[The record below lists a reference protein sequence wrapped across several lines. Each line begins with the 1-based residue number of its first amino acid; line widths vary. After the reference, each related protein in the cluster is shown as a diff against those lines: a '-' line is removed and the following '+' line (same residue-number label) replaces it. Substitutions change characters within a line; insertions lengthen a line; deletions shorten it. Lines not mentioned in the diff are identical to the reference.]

1 MADQLNK
8 KKTTRKYSA
17 LILYLVAIVL
27 INLVGIT
34 LFWRLDLTANN
45 LYSLS
50 AASKKVVSN
59 LSEPLTIN
67 VFFSKNL
74 PPPYNNIELYLHD
87 LLEEYEL
94 HSNDNLS
101 YRFYDVTAREGD
113 ISEETEENRK
123 IAQGY
128 GITPISIRKIEKDE
142 VRVHR
147 AFMGIALIH
156 GDVVGKITAVT
167 STNDLEYRITSTI
180 RGMTDKITAL
190 GNLTGMIQVTLVLS
204 SSILEVAPAINLQ
217 GVETLEAGIWD
228 VVDRLN
234 KKTFNRLDFMVIDPS
249 REQRTPG
256 ELRRFER
263 FSLEWPEIKG
273 ADGDVVPAGKGLAAV
288 GVSYGQKSVERN
300 LLNRKIVRTSRGPAE
315 QYSVAE
321 MNQVETF
328 IDENINN
335 IIDINEELGYLAS
348 HGALPLLDLP
358 PKYPPP
364 PDWKKGEDLN
374 RFNDLVSQSYTLK
387 EIKLDEPV
395 PDGIDTLIIAGVKE
409 KFTDWQ
415 LFLIDQ
421 FLMKG
426 KSLALFLDSFNEI
439 KPPGGDR
446 YQPSEYYPLDTGL
459 EKLLAHY
466 GLKVKKSFLL
476 DENCFINRERIELPI
491 YYAPIIKD
499 ENIHRS
505 LDFME
510 NIKRLLVVKVSPL
523 EAVKENIE
531 KNNLVL
537 KPLFFSS
544 EKSWEMTGRI
554 NLTPQTIRPPADDRQ
569 KESKPLAYLLEGEF
583 PSYFAGKPIP
593 VKSVKEGEKKGAG
606 NHDNDQVKRPAVK
619 VEKSILAKGKP
630 GKIFLIGTGYILK
643 DALLDERG
651 QSSNAVFLLN
661 LLDYLNNRE
670 DIAVMRS
677 KNQRF
682 NPLKDSGAFVKL
694 LVKILNIVGLPA
706 LVILLGIITWFRRTA
721 RKKRIRAMFAK
732 TRVNE
737 AEKMSKAV

>member
-1 MADQLNK
+1 MADQVNNNN
-8 KKTTRKYSA
+8 TSRKYST
-17 LILYLVAIVL
+17 LILYLVVIVL

-34 LFWRLDLTANN
+34 LFWRLDLTANG

-59 LSEPLTIN
+59 LSEPLTIHI
-67 VFFSKNL
+67 FFSKNL

-94 HSNDNLS
+94 HANDNLS
-101 YRFYDVTAREGD
+101 YRFYDVTSQEED
-113 ISEETEENRK
+113 LSKETEENRK
-123 IAQGY
+123 IARGY
-128 GITPISIRKIEKDE
+128 GINPISIRKIEKDE
-142 VRVHR
+142 VRVR
-147 AFMGIALIH
+147 QVFMGMVLIY

-167 STNDLEYRITSTI
+167 STNDLEYRITNTI
-180 RGMTDKITAL
+180 RGMTDKINAL
-190 GNLTGMIQVTLVLS
+190 GNLTGMIRVTLVLS

-217 GVETLEAGIWD
+217 GVETLESGIWD

-273 ADGDVVPAGKGLAAV
+273 ANGDVVPAGKGLAAV

-300 LLNRKIVRTSRGPAE
+300 LLDRKIVRTSRGPAE
-315 QYSVAE
+315 QYSVVD

-328 IDENINN
+328 IDDNINN
-335 IIDINEELGYLAS
+335 IIDINEELGYLDS

-358 PKYPPP
+358 SKYPPP
-364 PDWKKGEDLN
+364 PDWKKGEELN
-374 RFNDLVSQSYTLK
+374 RFNDIVSQSYSLK
-387 EIKLDEPV
+387 EIKLEEPV
-395 PDGIDTLIIAGVKE
+395 PDGIDTLIIGGVKE

-426 KSLALFLDSFNEI
+426 KSLALFLDAFNEI

-446 YQPSEYYPLDTGL
+446 YQPSKYHPLDTGL

-491 YYAPIIKD
+491 YYVPIIKD
-499 ENIHRS
+499 ENIDHGQ
-505 LDFME
+505 DFME

-523 EAVKENIE
+523 EVDKEKIE

-544 EKSWEMTGRI
+544 EKSWEMTDRI
-554 NLTPQTIRPPADDRQ
+554 DLTPQTIRPPADPGQ
-569 KESKPLAYLLEGEF
+569 KQGKPLAYLLEGEF
-583 PSYFAGKPIP
+583 TSYFANKSIP
-593 VKSVKEGEKKGAG
+593 VSEDEKKGT
-606 NHDNDQVKRPAVK
+606 DNNNDKVKQPAVR

-630 GKIFLIGTGYILK
+630 GKIFLIGTSYMLK
-643 DALLDERG
+643 NNLLDERG
-651 QSSNAVFLLN
+651 KSANAVFLLN

-737 AEKMSKAV
+737 AEKM

>member
-1 MADQLNK
+1 MADQVNNNN
-8 KKTTRKYSA
+8 TSWKYST
-17 LILYLVAIVL
+17 LILYLVVIVL

-34 LFWRLDLTANN
+34 LFRRLDLTANG

-59 LSEPLTIN
+59 LSEPLTIH

-87 LLEEYEL
+87 LLAEYEL

-101 YRFYDVTAREGD
+101 YRFYDVTSQEED
-113 ISEETEENRK
+113 LSKETEENRK
-123 IAQGY
+123 IARDY
-128 GITPISIRKIEKDE
+128 GIYPISIRKIEKDE
-142 VRVHR
+142 VRMRQV
-147 AFMGIALIH
+147 FMGMALIY

-167 STNDLEYRITSTI
+167 STNDLEYRITNTI
-180 RGMTDKITAL
+180 RGMTDKINAL
-190 GNLTGMIQVTLVLS
+190 SSLTGMIQVTLVLS
-204 SSILEVAPAINLQ
+204 SSIMEVAPAINLD
-217 GVETLEAGIWD
+217 GVETLESGVWD

-234 KKTFNRLDFMVIDPS
+234 KKTFNRLDFVVIDPS
-249 REQRTPG
+249 LEKRTPE

-273 ADGDVVPAGKGLAAV
+273 ADGDVVPAGKALAAV

-300 LLNRKIVRTSRGPAE
+300 LLDRKIVRTSRGPAE
-315 QYSVAE
+315 QYSVVD

-328 IDENINN
+328 IDDNINN
-335 IIDINEELGYLAS
+335 IIDINEELGYLDS

-364 PDWKKGEDLN
+364 PDWQKGEELK
-374 RFNDLVSQSYTLK
+374 RFNDIVSQTYSLK
-387 EIKLDEPV
+387 EINLEEPV

-426 KSLALFLDSFNEI
+426 KSLALFLDAFNEI

-446 YQPSEYYPLDTGL
+446 YQPSKYHPLDTGL
-459 EKLLAHY
+459 GKLLAHY

-491 YYAPIIKD
+491 YYVPIIKD
-499 ENIHRS
+499 ENIDHS
-505 LDFME
+505 QDFME
-510 NIKRLLVVKVSPL
+510 NIKRLVVVKASPL
-523 EAVKENIE
+523 EVDKEKIE

-554 NLTPQTIRPPADDRQ
+554 DLTPQTIRPPADPGQ
-569 KESKPLAYLLEGEF
+569 KQGKPLAYLLEGEF
-583 PSYFAGKPIP
+583 TSYFADKPIP
-593 VKSVKEGEKKGAG
+593 VKSVKADEKKGI
-606 NHDNDQVKRPAVK
+606 DNNDKVKQPAVR

-630 GKIFLIGTGYILK
+630 GKIFLIGTSYMLK
-643 DALLDERG
+643 NNLLDERG
-651 QSSNAVFLLN
+651 KSTNAVFLLN

-677 KNQRF
+677 KNQLF
-682 NPLKDSGAFVKL
+682 NPLKDTGAFEKL
-694 LVKILNIVGLPA
+694 FVKILNIAGLPA
-706 LVILLGIITWFRRTA
+706 LVILLGMITWFRRMA
-721 RKKRIRAMFAK
+721 WKKRIRAMFDK
-732 TRVNE
+732 TRSSESV
-737 AEKMSKAV
+737 SQ

>member
-1 MADQLNK
+1 MADQVNNNN
-8 KKTTRKYSA
+8 TSRKYST
-17 LILYLVAIVL
+17 LILYLVVIIL

-34 LFWRLDLTANN
+34 LFWRLDLTANG

-50 AASKKVVSN
+50 AASKKVVAN
-59 LSEPLTIN
+59 LSEPLTIH

-94 HSNDNLS
+94 HANDNLS
-101 YRFYDVTAREGD
+101 YRFYDVTSQEED
-113 ISEETEENRK
+113 LSKETEENRK
-123 IAQGY
+123 IAWDY
-128 GITPISIRKIEKDE
+128 GINPISIRKIEKDE
-142 VRVHR
+142 VRMRQV
-147 AFMGIALIH
+147 FMGMALIY
-156 GDVVGKITAVT
+156 GDVIGKIPAVT
-167 STNDLEYRITSTI
+167 STNDLEYRITNTI
-180 RGMTDKITAL
+180 RGMTDKINAL
-190 GNLTGMIQVTLVLS
+190 SHLTGMIRVTLVLS
-204 SSILEVAPAINLQ
+204 SSILEVAPAIDLR
-217 GVETLEAGIWD
+217 GVETLESGVWD

-234 KKTFNRLDFMVIDPS
+234 KKTFNRLEFMVIDPS
-249 REQRTPG
+249 REQRPPG

-273 ADGDVVPAGKGLAAV
+273 DNGDVVPAGKGLAAV

-300 LLNRKIVRTSRGPAE
+300 LLDRKIVRTSRGPAE
-315 QYSVAE
+315 QYSVVD

-328 IDENINN
+328 IDDNINN
-335 IIDINEELGYLAS
+335 IIDINEELGYLDS

-358 PKYPPP
+358 SKYPPP
-364 PDWKKGEDLN
+364 PDWRKGEELN
-374 RFNDLVSQSYTLK
+374 RFNDIVSQTYSLK
-387 EIKLDEPV
+387 EINLEEPL

-426 KSLALFLDSFNEI
+426 KSLALFLDAFNEI

-446 YQPSEYYPLDTGL
+446 YQPSEYHPLDTGL

-476 DENCFINRERIELPI
+476 DENCFINRERVELPI

-499 ENIHRS
+499 ENIDHSR
-505 LDFME
+505 DFME
-510 NIKRLLVVKVSPL
+510 NIKRLVVLKVSPL
-523 EAVKENIE
+523 EVDKEKIT

-554 NLTPQTIRPPADDRQ
+554 DLTPQTIRPPADPGQ
-569 KESKPLAYLLEGEF
+569 KQGKPLAYLLEGEF
-583 PSYFAGKPIP
+583 TSYFANKAIP
-593 VKSVKEGEKKGAG
+593 VSDDEKKGT
-606 NHDNDQVKRPAVK
+606 DNNNDKVKQPAVRA
-619 VEKSILAKGKP
+619 EKSILAKGKP
-630 GKIFLIGTGYILK
+630 GKIFLIGTSYMLK
-643 DALLDERG
+643 NNLLDERG
-651 QSSNAVFLLN
+651 KSANAVFLLN

-677 KNQRF
+677 KNQLF
-682 NPLKDSGAFVKL
+682 NPLKDTGAFVKL
-694 LVKILNIVGLPA
+694 FVKILNIAGLPA
-706 LVILLGIITWFRRTA
+706 LVILLGMITWLRRMA
-721 RKKRIRAMFAK
+721 WKKRIRAMFDK
-732 TRVNE
+732 TRSSESV
-737 AEKMSKAV
+737 SQ

>member
-17 LILYLVAIVL
+17 LILYLVVIVL

-50 AASKKVVSN
+50 AASKKVVSD

-156 GDVVGKITAVT
+156 GDVVGKIPAVT
-167 STNDLEYRITSTI
+167 STNDLEYRITNTI

-190 GNLTGMIQVTLVLS
+190 ANLTGMIRVTLVLS

-217 GVETLEAGIWD
+217 GVETLESGIWD

-234 KKTFNRLDFMVIDPS
+234 KKTFNRLEFMVIDPS

-263 FSLEWPEIKG
+263 FSLEWPELKAANG
-273 ADGDVVPAGKGLAAV
+273 AVVPVGKGLAAV
-288 GVSYGQKSVERN
+288 GVSYGQKSVEMN

-315 QYSVAE
+315 QYSLAD

-328 IDENINN
+328 IDDNINN
-335 IIDINEELGYLAS
+335 IIDINEELGYLDS

-358 PKYPPP
+358 SKYPPP

-374 RFNDLVSQSYTLK
+374 RFNDLVSQSYSLK
-387 EIKLDEPV
+387 EIKLEEPV

-426 KSLALFLDSFNEI
+426 KSLALFLDAFNEI
-439 KPPGGDR
+439 RPRGEEGEYLPPQ
-446 YQPSEYYPLDTGL
+446 YQPLYTGL

-476 DENCFINRERIELPI
+476 DENCYINRERIEQPI
-491 YYAPIIKD
+491 YFAPIIKD
-499 ENIHRS
+499 ENIHRGQA
-505 LDFME
+505 FME

-523 EAVKENIE
+523 EADKEKIE

-554 NLTPQTIRPPADDRQ
+554 DLTPQTIRPPADPGQ
-569 KESKPLAYLLEGEF
+569 KQGKPLAYLLEGEF
-583 PSYFAGKPIP
+583 PSYFANKSIP
-593 VKSVKEGEKKGAG
+593 VKPVSEDEKKGT
-606 NHDNDQVKRPAVK
+606 DNNNDKVKQPAVR
-619 VEKSILAKGKP
+619 VGKSILAKGKP
-630 GKIFLIGTGYILK
+630 GKIFLIGTSYILK
-643 DALLDERG
+643 NNLLDERG
-651 QSSNAVFLLN
+651 KSANAVFLLN

-677 KNQRF
+677 KNQLF
-682 NPLKDSGAFVKL
+682 NPLKDTGAFVKL
-694 LVKILNIVGLPA
+694 FVKILNIAGLPA
-706 LVILLGIITWFRRTA
+706 LVILLGIITWFRRMA
-721 RKKRIRAMFAK
+721 WKKRIRGMFDK
-732 TRVNE
+732 TRLNE
-737 AEKMSKAV
+737 AEK